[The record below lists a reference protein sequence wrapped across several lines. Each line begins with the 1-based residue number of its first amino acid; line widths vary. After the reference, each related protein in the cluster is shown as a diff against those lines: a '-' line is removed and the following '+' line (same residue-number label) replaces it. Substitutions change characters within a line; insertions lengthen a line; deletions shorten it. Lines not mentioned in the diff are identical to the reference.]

1 MFARGASLVSSW
13 TTYGFLEGVCRYLG
27 SNNVWNRL
35 LLKSPKNED
44 PVEMLTWRYT
54 RARVCVFARGAS
66 LVSSWTTYGFLGG
79 VCRYLG
85 SSNVWNR
92 LLLKSPSNKDPV
104 EMLT

>member
-1 MFARGASLVSSW
+1 
-13 TTYGFLEGVCRYLG
+13 
-27 SNNVWNRL
+27 
-35 LLKSPKNED
+35 
-44 PVEMLTWRYT
+44 MLTWRYT

-92 LLLKSPSNKDPV
+92 LLLKSPTNKDPV